1 MMLEHGGRLLR
12 AAQRYGIAPEQW
24 LDLSTG
30 VSPFPWPVPEVPAA
44 AWHRLPEDE
53 DGLLEAARAYYGA
66 PHLLPVA
73 GSQAAIQALPELRA
87 KCRAGVLSPGYAE
100 HAHAWRRAGHDVT
113 LASADELLADNACF
127 DVIVLIHPNNPAGDT
142 FESDALLRL
151 SARLAS
157 RGGWLVVDEAFIDA
171 TPERSLASL
180 SEREGLVVLRSVGKF
195 FGMAGARAGFVC
207 AQPSVL
213 EPLRQRLG
221 PWTLPGPTRYALR
234 QAFADRAW
242 QDAARGRLHDASA
255 RLAEVMTRHGL
266 APTAGSAFFQWR
278 MDHRAKPLHEALAQR
293 GILTRLFEQPASLRF
308 GLPAN
313 KTELERLDRALE
325 EIICERGPTQRE
337 HPAANAVVVDA
348 PAVAD
353 QGNVASRTAP
363 ITSPSA
369 RFGVAD
375 ETESPVRVNAAS
387 VEFRQPRQ
395 QQSAGNG
402 NGNGNGTSRNSK
414 SSKSSN
420 SYNSNNERGNERCN
434 DRAKDDGTTA
444 RPCARVLMVQGC
456 TSDAGKSTLVAALCR
471 WSRRRGMRI
480 APFKPQNMA
489 LNSAVT
495 VDGGEIGRAQ
505 AVQAQAAGL
514 APHTDF
520 NPVLLKPNTDTGA
533 QVIIHG
539 RAIGNMDAR
548 GYHDYKRI
556 AFDAVMASH
565 ARLVSRYDA
574 VIVEGAGSP
583 AEINLRDRDIA
594 NMGYAEAVDCPVIL
608 IADIDRGGVF
618 AHLVGTLALL
628 SPSERARVVGFV
640 INRFRGD
647 IALLQSG
654 LDWLQRE
661 TGKPVLGVL
670 PYLQGLHLEAED
682 ALPRESASKADR
694 RLRVAVPVLPRI
706 SNHTD
711 FDALRAH
718 PQVELVFVP
727 PGETPPPCDLIVL
740 PGSKSTRGDLDSLRV
755 HGWEEAILRH
765 LRYGGRVLGICGGL
779 QMLGRAVHDPL
790 GIEGAPGSSAGL
802 GWLDLE
808 TTLAP
813 TKQLRDAAG
822 RLALPDADAP
832 VRGYEIHC
840 GISTGAALERSF
852 ARLDDGRLDGACSED
867 GRVLGTYLHGVFDD
881 PAALEALLQW
891 AGLRD
896 AAPLDMH
903 ALREASLERLAD
915 MVDAHLDT
923 DALLR
928 LLAPEAACAA

>member
-1 MMLEHGGRLLR
+1 MLEHGGRLLR
-12 AAQRYGIAPEQW
+12 AARRYGIPAAQW

-53 DGLLEAARAYYGA
+53 DGLVEAARAYYGA

-87 KCRAGVLSPGYAE
+87 KCRVGVLSPGYAE
-100 HAHAWRRAGHDVT
+100 HAHAWRRTGHDVT
-113 LASADELLADNACF
+113 PANANALLADNADF

-142 FESDALLRL
+142 FDPDALLRL

-157 RGGWLVVDEAFIDA
+157 RGGWLVLDEAFIDA
-171 TPERSLASL
+171 TPERSLAAVSD
-180 SEREGLVVLRSVGKF
+180 RDGLIVLRSVGKF

-207 AQPSVL
+207 AQPAVL

-221 PWTLPGPTRYALR
+221 PWTLPGPTRFALR

-242 QDAARGRLHDASA
+242 QDAARARLQHASA
-255 RLAEVMTRHGL
+255 RLAEVLTRHDL
-266 APTAGSAFFQWR
+266 APTACSAFFQWR
-278 MDHRAKPLHEALAQR
+278 LDARAQALHEALAQR

-308 GLPAN
+308 GLPADEA
-313 KTELERLDRALE
+313 ELARLDAALTQVRGGAGIGAPAADATGSRVPSGTGSVAEHHAHRAASGVDAMANAADGGT
-325 EIICERGPTQRE
+325 RGLAGTATAVDGGTRGGG
-337 HPAANAVVVDA
+337 HPAADA
-348 PAVAD
+348 
-353 QGNVASRTAP
+353 R
-363 ITSPSA
+363 TSPRGACRTEGGNDERDDTGPLPPPVGRSA
-369 RFGVAD
+369 QTVR
-375 ETESPVRVNAAS
+375 SPAAS
-387 VEFRQPRQ
+387 ASP
-395 QQSAGNG
+395 A
-402 NGNGNGTSRNSK
+402 T
-414 SSKSSN
+414 
-420 SYNSNNERGNERCN
+420 
-434 DRAKDDGTTA
+434 
-444 RPCARVLMVQGC
+444 ARVLMVQGC

-471 WSRRRGMRI
+471 WARRRGRRI

-533 QVIIHG
+533 QVIVHG
-539 RAIGNMDAR
+539 HPIGNMDAR

-556 AFDAVMASH
+556 AFDAVLASH
-565 ARLVSRYDA
+565 ARLVANYDA

-608 IADIDRGGVF
+608 VADIDRGGVF

-628 SPSERARVVGFV
+628 SATERARVVGFV

-647 IALLQSG
+647 IALLQPG
-654 LDWLQRE
+654 LDWLARE

-670 PYLQGLHLEAED
+670 PYLRGLHLEAED
-682 ALPRESASKADR
+682 AVAHESVATAGH
-694 RLRVAVPVLPRI
+694 RLRVVVPVLPRI

-718 PQVELVFVP
+718 PQVDAVFVP
-727 PGETPPPCDLIVL
+727 PGEPLPPCDLVIL
-740 PGSKSTRGDLDSLRV
+740 PGSKSTRSDLASLRA
-755 HGWEEAILRH
+755 HGWDEAIARH

-790 GIEGAPGSSAGL
+790 GIEGAAGSSEGL

-813 TKQLRDAAG
+813 TKQLRNVAG
-822 RLALPDADAP
+822 RLAIPGADAP

-840 GISTGAALERSF
+840 GVSAGDALARPF
-852 ARLDDGRLDGACSED
+852 ALLDDGRPDGACSAD
-867 GRVLGTYLHGVFDD
+867 GRVLGTYLHGPFDD
-881 PAALEALLQW
+881 HDALQALLQW
-891 AGLRD
+891 AGLQD
-896 AAPLDMH
+896 ATRLDMR

-915 MVDAHLDT
+915 TVDAHLDT
-923 DALLR
+923 GALLR
-928 LLAPEAACAA
+928 LLTPEAACAA